1 MSSSHPLERHRV
13 RLDTAL
19 VLGVFLLLHALAHGV
34 GVRGNLDR
42 ISQNESAQLL
52 GGVWHVSADSGLAL
66 MAGLWAV
73 AGLVTVAAGIE
84 VLRHAR
90 GARTAV
96 AVAAGISLV
105 LSVAFLWA
113 AVVGVVIDV
122 LLLLAV
128 WLVPD
133 RIGLRRHPARLTRAG
148 S

>member
-1 MSSSHPLERHRV
+1 MSTSRPLERHRV
-13 RLDTAL
+13 RLDAAL
-19 VLGVFLLLHALAHGV
+19 ALGVFLLLHALAHGV
-34 GVRGNLDR
+34 GVSGNLHR
-42 ISQNESAQLL
+42 ISQNEPAELL
-52 GGVWHVSADSGLAL
+52 GGMWHVSSDSGLAL

-73 AGLVTVAAGIE
+73 AGLVTVAAAVE

-90 GARTAV
+90 AARTAV
-96 AVAAGISLV
+96 AVAAGVSLV

-133 RIGLRRHPARLTRAG
+133 RIGLRSNPVG
-148 S
+148 